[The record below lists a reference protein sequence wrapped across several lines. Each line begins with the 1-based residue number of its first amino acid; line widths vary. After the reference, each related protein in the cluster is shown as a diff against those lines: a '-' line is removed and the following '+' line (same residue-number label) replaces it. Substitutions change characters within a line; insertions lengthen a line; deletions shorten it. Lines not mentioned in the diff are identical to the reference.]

1 MVRTKIST
9 TFSVTSMYGITN
21 TPQFEMSQNVA
32 RLPVPQIEITQ
43 NTARRRWMFFLI
55 QTAYKRCL
63 PESKFLDLIL
73 EVAFKKNHNPT
84 TNITQEH
91 PTIIKFKTA

>member
-1 MVRTKIST
+1 
-9 TFSVTSMYGITN
+9 MYGITN
-21 TPQFEMSQNVA
+21 PPQFEMSQNVA

-73 EVAFKKNHNPT
+73 EVAFKKIIIPPQ
-84 TNITQEH
+84 TQ
-91 PTIIKFKTA
+91 PRSTQRIKTA

>member
-21 TPQFEMSQNVA
+21 PPQFEMSQNVA
-32 RLPVPQIEITQ
+32 HLPVPQIEITQ

-55 QTAYKRCL
+55 QTAYKASYRKIIGIKPYLFENFCQKKG
-63 PESKFLDLIL
+63 SRKF
-73 EVAFKKNHNPT
+73 
-84 TNITQEH
+84 
-91 PTIIKFKTA
+91 